1 VDEGVAAVIELKDID
16 PARPFFSQLE
26 EVDSGPVT
34 VINTFVYP
42 EGAFEAVVEAWRK
55 DSVVMMASAGWVSS
69 QLYRGIGS
77 RVLTNVSGWESAAQL
92 KKAFQSKEFQDI
104 LPLYPDGTV
113 CYPQVERKIA
123 VPGIC
128 AA

>member
-1 VDEGVAAVIELKDID
+1 VIELKDID
-16 PARPFFSQLE
+16 PTRPFLSQLE

-55 DSVVMMASAGWVSS
+55 DSVVMMASPGWIST
-69 QLYRGIGS
+69 QLYHGVGGH
-77 RVLTNVSGWESAAQL
+77 VLTNVSAWESAARL
-92 KKAFQSKEFQDI
+92 KAAFQSTEFQEI

-113 CYPQVERKIA
+113 CYPQLERKIA

>member
-1 VDEGVAAVIELKDID
+1 MIELVDID
-16 PARPFFSQLE
+16 PAQSFFSQLE

-55 DSVVMMASAGWVSS
+55 DSVVMMAAPGWIST
-69 QLYRGIGS
+69 QLYHGVGS
-77 RVLTNVSGWESAAQL
+77 HVLTNVSAWESAAQL
-92 KKAFQSKEFQDI
+92 KTAFQSKAFQDI

-113 CYPQVERKIA
+113 CYPQLERKIA
-123 VPGIC
+123 VPGVC
-128 AA
+128 GA

>member
-1 VDEGVAAVIELKDID
+1 VIELKDID
-16 PARPFFSQLE
+16 PTRSFFSQLE

-55 DSVVMMASAGWVSS
+55 DSVVMMASPGWVSS
-69 QLYRGIGS
+69 QLYHGLGS
-77 RVLTNVSGWESAAQL
+77 RVLTNVSAWESAAQL

-113 CYPQVERKIA
+113 CYPQLARKIA
-123 VPGIC
+123 VSGIC